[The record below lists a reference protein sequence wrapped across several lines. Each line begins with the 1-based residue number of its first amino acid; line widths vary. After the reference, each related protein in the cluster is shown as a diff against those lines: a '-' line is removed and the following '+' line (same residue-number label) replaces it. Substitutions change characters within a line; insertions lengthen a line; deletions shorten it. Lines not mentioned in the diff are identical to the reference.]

1 MLNIVYLRFNCYI
14 DFDLVWNLRQIS
26 LSYMLSDY
34 LYVLGIGKT
43 QNDLQNS
50 EMKAVRSW
58 CNVPTTSK
66 LEILGSFFKGTQIWI
81 LSFL

>member
-1 MLNIVYLRFNCYI
+1 
-14 DFDLVWNLRQIS
+14 
-26 LSYMLSDY
+26 MLSDY

-66 LEILGSFFKGTQIWI
+66 L
-81 LSFL
+81 